1 MDKYTFDKPDG
12 WSEDKWEDLCSA
24 LDNALDNFVANYE
37 EDEEEHLDH
46 FYALNNDGEGV
57 CFVCGKSNQDKF
69 DDDFEDDE
77 DE

>member
-37 EDEEEHLDH
+37 E
-46 FYALNNDGEGV
+46 
-57 CFVCGKSNQDKF
+57 
-69 DDDFEDDE
+69 E
-77 DE
+77 DECDHASVAIHNEQGETTCLQCGGQNQ